1 MKKSKLL
8 ILSLVFLSFISCN
21 PIEYDMFGTIE
32 GTVLDIDTNK
42 GIENVYVTL
51 SPLNKNLMTDS
62 DGKFTFSE
70 VDAKQYSVTV
80 QKNDYETN
88 IKTLNVISSE
98 TTTVIITMKKKN

>member
-1 MKKSKLL
+1 
-8 ILSLVFLSFISCN
+8 
-21 PIEYDMFGTIE
+21 
-32 GTVLDIDTNK
+32 
-42 GIENVYVTL
+42 
-51 SPLNKNLMTDS
+51 MTDS

-70 VDAKQYSVTV
+70 LDAKQYSVTV

>member
-1 MKKSKLL
+1 
-8 ILSLVFLSFISCN
+8 
-21 PIEYDMFGTIE
+21 MFGTME

-51 SPLNKNLMTDS
+51 SPSNKNLMTDS

-70 VDAKQYSVTV
+70 LDAKQYSVTV

-98 TTTVIITMKKKN
+98 TTKVIITMKKKN